1 LGHKIDFITSGFDT
15 LLYPIHPNDEISNG
29 INCKK
34 RKLNNLQLNSEIESY
49 FDPRKE
55 RTEDSKTKILE
66 SGKFM

>member
-1 LGHKIDFITSGFDT
+1 M
-15 LLYPIHPNDEISNG
+15 LLHSNDEISNG

-34 RKLNNLQLNSEIESY
+34 RKSNNLQLNSEIESY

-66 SGKFM
+66 WGKFM